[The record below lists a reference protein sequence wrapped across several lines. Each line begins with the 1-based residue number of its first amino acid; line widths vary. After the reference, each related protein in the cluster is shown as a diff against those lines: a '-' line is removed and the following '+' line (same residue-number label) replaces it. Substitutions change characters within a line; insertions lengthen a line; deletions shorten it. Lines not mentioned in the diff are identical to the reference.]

1 MHICPVISNLRATN
15 MIKRLQ
21 SRILRLRTNHFRHT
35 AHFCTTQN
43 NIERITHIIECKNA
57 RRIVVTCIFP
67 QPCRIRRIAI
77 QQTQIGYYS
86 TINRTYSGCLNRLNP
101 TENKRLRP
109 FQIAQRRI
117 ASTTNIQI
125 AMQHA
130 IFDIS
135 RIFQRRRKAEFRT
148 QHLQCRTSCQQLLH
162 ASRWNHIVRTVR
174 LNHFTRLCIL
184 NQHTNIC
191 LLAIR
196 RFRQN
201 GNRQ

>member
-1 MHICPVISNLRATN
+1 

-35 AHFCTTQN
+35 THFRTTQN
-43 NIERITHIIECKNA
+43 NIERITHVIERKNA
-57 RRIVVTCIFP
+57 WRIVVSRIFP
-67 QPCRIRRIAI
+67 QPCRIRRITI
-77 QQTQIGYYS
+77 QQTQIGYHS
-86 TINRTYSGCLNRLNP
+86 TVNRTYSGCLNRLNP
-101 TENKRLRP
+101 TENKGLRP
-109 FQIAQRRI
+109 FQITQRRV

-135 RIFQRRRKAEFRT
+135 RIFQRRRKAEFRAK
-148 QHLQCRTSCQQLLH
+148 HLQCRTCCQQLLH
-162 ASRWNHIVRTVR
+162 TSRWNHIVRTVR
-174 LNHFTRLCIL
+174 LNHFARLGIL
-184 NQHTNIC
+184 NQHTNVC